1 MEYISSKNIFL
12 LLRDTLKLI
21 DRRPM
26 NHGSRVGYLLCKM
39 LECKGGYEQYELADF
54 LMLATLHDIGVYK
67 TENINNKL
75 KYEFKDI
82 LPHSV
87 YGFLFLRNITPLD
100 DDKSRMI
107 LYHRVPFKQIQG
119 AHYDFF
125 QETTLL
131 TLAEAAEI
139 YHFAL
144 GSYKFDYNMF
154 RRQEGT
160 FYTTQAL
167 DLLETCVREH
177 NVFEHL
183 SDESYQQEIDGIL
196 EYMIFTNEEKKKYM
210 ETLMYCIGFKSE
222 IEVVNA
228 VSSLCISQNL
238 AQKLGLSEEDS
249 EKLYYAALIH
259 DIGMLSISS
268 DIIEAARKLTDD
280 EIKLM
285 RTHVER
291 EEKILLNRMDPEVV
305 KIATAHHERCDGSGY
320 PKGLKEEE
328 MNTEQFI
335 LQIADVVTG
344 LSCDRTYRKAFEK
357 DQIIEIL
364 NDEMARNKLNKNI
377 TKVFIDSYDEIMPMA
392 KEEAKKTLEMYN
404 VLGLK
409 YEAVKAKLSGGS

>member
-1 MEYISSKNIFL
+1 
-12 LLRDTLKLI
+12 
-21 DRRPM
+21 
-26 NHGSRVGYLLCKM
+26 
-39 LECKGGYEQYELADF
+39 
-54 LMLATLHDIGVYK
+54 
-67 TENINNKL
+67 
-75 KYEFKDI
+75 
-82 LPHSV
+82 
-87 YGFLFLRNITPLD
+87 
-100 DDKSRMI
+100 KSRMI

-167 DLLETCVREH
+167 DLLETCVREYD
-177 NVFEHL
+177 VFEHL
-183 SDESYQQEIDGIL
+183 SDDSYQKEIDAIL

-222 IEVVNA
+222 AEVVNA

-238 AQKLGLSEEDS
+238 AQKLGLGEEDS
-249 EKLYYAALIH
+249 EKLYYASLIH
-259 DIGMLSISS
+259 DIGMLSISR
-268 DIIEAARKLTDD
+268 DIIDAARKLTDE
-280 EIKLM
+280 EIALM
-285 RTHVER
+285 RTHIER

-320 PKGLKEEE
+320 PKGLREEE

-335 LQIADVVTG
+335 LQVADVVTG
-344 LSCDRTYRKAFEK
+344 LSCDRSYRKAFEK

-364 NDEMARNKLNKNI
+364 NDEMERNKLNKNI
-377 TKVFIDSYDEIMPMA
+377 TKVFIDSYDEIMAQA
-392 KEEAKKTLEMYN
+392 KDEAKKTLEMYN
-404 VLGLK
+404 ILGLK
-409 YEAVKAKLSGGS
+409 YEAVKAKLSGGQ